1 MPLPFILAGAAIAAG
16 IGGVGAGINGG
27 VKMKEAKDTMEH
39 AKSMMER
46 AQKSVEENNKNTLK
60 TMDKIGKKELE
71 VLSSFK
77 DFSDL
82 IEKFREDQNLK
93 TIVRESMIFQN
104 IIQKI

>member
-1 MPLPFILAGAAIAAG
+1 
-16 IGGVGAGINGG
+16 
-27 VKMKEAKDTMEH
+27 
-39 AKSMMER
+39 MMER

-82 IEKFREDQNLK
+82 IEKIQGRPEFK